1 MCQFTA
7 DQHHNCNNR
16 SYRHR
21 RTNRSACRRLCC
33 LGFQIS
39 HGKIQGCEDPLSPVG
54 VHRPVDYFAG
64 SVWDEARRKAV
75 RASIYM
81 RQHGPF
87 MPGILGPEEMEY
99 TTRPAVLKKLKD
111 RMENID

>member
-1 MCQFTA
+1 M
-7 DQHHNCNNR
+7 R
-16 SYRHR
+16 V
-21 RTNRSACRRLCC
+21 
-33 LGFQIS
+33 GFQIS
-39 HGKIQGCEDPLSPVG
+39 NGKLRAARTLTSPIG
-54 VHRPVDYFAG
+54 FHEPVDYFSG

-111 RMENID
+111 RMEKID